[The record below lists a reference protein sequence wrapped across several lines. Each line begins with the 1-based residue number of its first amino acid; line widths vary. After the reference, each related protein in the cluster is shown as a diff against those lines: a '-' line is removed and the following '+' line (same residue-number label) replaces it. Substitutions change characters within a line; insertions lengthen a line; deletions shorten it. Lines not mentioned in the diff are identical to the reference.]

1 MAKDKVSVPSI
12 QVGLNEPG
20 IAYGGVIYSS
30 TATMGYNG
38 EPTKLD
44 INVALDTRVSSTLNS
59 GNPRDFRIT
68 KKDLDLTSPIEIKF
82 SKASFFKNM
91 FLTSYDITTSVGDK
105 VMNLQY
111 SDGSV
116 LLDRVFVGLIHEH
129 FEIDSQKNGVLNSVE
144 LKVKCPEKVQ
154 QNISASSY
162 PSNQNQS
169 NQHIADGSTYEVCS
183 ATKSV
188 ISNRKT
194 FRTLSNATGAPNIN
208 YKVFRQDES
217 NIWAGG
223 YIVIGKEEFSESQC
237 DVRDVSYSFRDL
249 LSAIRSFGIN
259 ISLSRFPNRQNID
272 QLTKNY
278 SGTIR
283 DVLQNWLNDLGATFY
298 WDFSKTKPTI
308 AVVNLSDRS
317 IQDKFEKTI
326 ASIDLLDRGHG
337 ANMISGSD
345 LVINSKQES
354 CNLEGT
360 FTQAFS
366 SNLTRG
372 PSSKQKERD
381 FSQPVIFS
389 CQTLNSIAASN
400 GFIQGRA
407 MDDFFVSMALNKYG
421 ATLREPFLIRKA
433 VNLHSSSRE
442 VDQLAAEGYYNAAGF
457 KGVIP
462 LNYGPFLNDGI
473 GRQVLAE
480 VLGAVGLD
488 QALTEAQQHID
499 LHYGEQYNLTG
510 NSFSVFLAIVD
521 DGLKQTYKAM
531 ESSIAD
537 EFIGKHYVLSAP
549 AAEYFDC
556 NPNYKILESLK
567 TEPSSEFYGQSQHYK
582 TPMAKFLQKIQD
594 LRIDG
599 LVTDGDLYKN
609 QLYDDTNELIEQ
621 FQEECSKKFF
631 TEDREKGFFH
641 FERSAPWF
649 GNSQDIQNLLNPYR
663 LAIMSPDES
672 GGSNVY
678 VSDETV
684 NRVRYD
690 LTASYQPFMY
700 ELPALVGPVVRRA
713 IKRINDLG
721 LHVNTLSRANV
732 SNELVRMMNVID
744 QAKFAGDKVRLVVC
758 LKGDRDSST
767 TNNPYSIGDIQISA
781 TSLRRNTIEEIN
793 ALQSLC
799 ERSNETLSSDVDECT
814 LQCENDFVEEMC
826 SSEILGQGKLN
837 CADLANIR
845 DSAFSTEI
853 EPDRANQIKGLSIS
867 IKRRNTNESFYFS
880 HINEQTKAKIY
891 KKFDLPGNLYSDVKK
906 GSVDAALHTIVAP
919 SQYGHKGVLKYNRK
933 LTVTDTGQR
942 KVFDGLDKTRPII
955 SPTVSSVKYQT
966 QDITQDIVS
975 IYNPDNRQGIIKGE
989 IPVDVLVNL
998 SRVISTDGDD
1008 EYLNL
1013 QSISAQNYH
1022 DLLKSN
1028 ISSQQVTTPRESVVY
1043 KIYLDGSSGV
1053 SGLMRY
1059 LKQENGLES
1068 MSILAD
1074 EGGYYINITFTNRPP
1089 IDPSL
1094 DVLFRMIKPQAKA
1107 VQPKM
1112 SFYRSMS

>member
-44 INVALDTRVSSTLNS
+44 INVALDTSISSTLNS

-144 LKVKCPEKVQ
+144 LKVKCPEKVE
-154 QNISASSY
+154 QNISVSSY

-278 SGTIR
+278 SGTVR

-326 ASIDLLDRGHG
+326 ASIDSLDKGHG

-345 LVINSKQES
+345 LVINSKQEL
-354 CNLEGT
+354 CDLEGT

-389 CQTLNSIAASN
+389 CQTLNSIATPANFKGIPTKLIS
-400 GFIQGRA
+400 GRT
-407 MDDFFVSMALNKYG
+407 MDDFFVSMVLNKY
-421 ATLREPFLIRKA
+421 APTLRDPFLIRKA
-433 VNLHSSSRE
+433 VNLDSGVMESGE
-442 VDQLAAEGYYNAAGF
+442 YYGAAGF
-457 KGVIP
+457 KSVIP
-462 LNYGPFLNDGI
+462 LNYGP
-473 GRQVLAE
+473 LASSSKADPILRE
-480 VLGAVGLD
+480 VLGAVGLS
-488 QALTEAQQHID
+488 QALEDAQKQID
-499 LHYGEQYNLTG
+499 LHYGESYQLTG
-510 NSFSVFLAIVD
+510 DSFSIFLAIVD
-521 DGLKQTYKAM
+521 EDLKQTHKSI
-531 ESSIAD
+531 ESEIA
-537 EFIGKHYVLSAP
+537 ENFLGKHYVLNAP
-549 AAEYFDC
+549 ASEYFDC
-556 NPNYKILESLK
+556 NPAYKVLETLK

-582 TPMAKFLQKIQD
+582 TPMAKFLQNLQD
-594 LRIDG
+594 LKIDG
-599 LVTDGDLYKN
+599 LANKGDLYKN
-609 QLYDDTNELIEQ
+609 QLYDDTNELI
-621 FQEECSKKFF
+621 QEFKEKCSEDFF
-631 TEDREKGFFH
+631 KNDRENGFFH
-641 FERSAPWF
+641 FERQAPWF
-649 GNSQDIQNLLNPYR
+649 GNSADIQNLLNPYR
-663 LAIMSPDES
+663 LVVANQVLS
-672 GGSNVY
+672 GGSNAY
-678 VSDETV
+678 ISDEV
-684 NRVRYD
+684 VERIKCD
-690 LTASYQPFMY
+690 LTANYQPFMY
-700 ELPALVGPVVRRA
+700 EIPSLMGPAIRRA
-713 IKRINDLG
+713 TKNSLTTS
-721 LHVNTLSRANV
+721 VNNKLIQA
-732 SNELVRMMNVID
+732 LNVIEHSRFYS
-744 QAKFAGDKVRLVVC
+744 ADKVKLVVC
-758 LKGDRDSST
+758 LRGNRNSST
-767 TNNPYSIGDIQISA
+767 NNNPYFIGDIQISA
-781 TSLRRNTIEEIN
+781 PSLRRNTVEEIN

-799 ERSNETLSSDVDECT
+799 DRSKKTLSSDVDECT
-814 LQCENDFVEEMC
+814 LECENDFVEEMC

-853 EPDRANQIKGLSIS
+853 EPDRSGQIKGLSITLS
-867 IKRRNTNESFYFS
+867 RVNTTTSDFLDGQNGLGQ
-880 HINEQTKAKIY
+880 NIY
-891 KKFDLPGNLYSDVKK
+891 KKFTLPQKLYSDVKK
-906 GSVDAALHTIVAP
+906 GNVDAGTHTIVAP

-942 KVFDGLDKTRPII
+942 KVFDGLDKARPII

-975 IYNPDNRQGIIKGE
+975 IYNPDNRQGVIQGE

-998 SRVISTDGDD
+998 SRAISNDGDD
-1008 EYLNL
+1008 EYLSL

-1028 ISSQQVTTPRESVVY
+1028 ISSQQVTTPREGVVY
-1043 KIYLDGSSGV
+1043 KIYLDDSSGV
-1053 SGLMRY
+1053 SDLMPY

-1074 EGGYYINITFTNRPP
+1074 QGGYYINITFTNRPP
-1089 IDPSL
+1089 VDPSL
-1094 DVLFRMIKPQAKA
+1094 DVLFRMVKPQAKA